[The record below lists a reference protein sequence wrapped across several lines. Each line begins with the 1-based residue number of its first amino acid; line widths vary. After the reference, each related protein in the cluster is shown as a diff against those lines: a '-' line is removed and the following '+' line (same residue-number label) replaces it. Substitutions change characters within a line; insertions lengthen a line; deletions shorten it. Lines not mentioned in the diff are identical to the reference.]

1 MWKKHYIYLILAA
14 TIALLGLLI
23 GPTSSW
29 AVSSLCVKGMTATSE
44 DSDKDGFTNYQEC
57 MLNGVV
63 TPLDKVTKIWGQ
75 SQATLLKTPINC
87 ASPPAGNI
95 CLDPDHP
102 DLFVVLVSNPTS
114 TLMPTNPLQ
123 YFTTA
128 MGYNDPNNLKGMIIH
143 QLNVTKAPL
152 DRTVF
157 SGSTQKAVMVT
168 ESRDITSWDVL
179 GISNTGLPGGLDQT
193 TIYTDRIKNAIMK
206 ACGCTGTYSVAAGAP
221 YYGLNCTAAI
231 GSTYGTTKCADS
243 TGVSDNVSSSAYN
256 LTNKY
261 IQHTIAHEIGHVLGP
276 LAPNY
281 DANYGGYHYMPGT
294 NVIMDQSIY
303 YTYSKSTNTTT
314 FYIGVDFTAT
324 DKSAAHLIP

>member
-1 MWKKHYIYLILAA
+1 MWKKHYICLILAA

-29 AVSSLCVKGMTATSE
+29 AGSSLCFKGMTATS
-44 DSDKDGFTNYQEC
+44 DDYDKDGFTNYQEC

-63 TPLDKVTKIWGQ
+63 TPLDKTTKIWGQ
-75 SQATLLKTPINC
+75 LQATLLKTPITC
-87 ASPPAGNI
+87 PTPQAGNI

-128 MGYNDPNNLKGMIIH
+128 MGYNGTTGMIIH

-168 ESRDITSWDVL
+168 ESRDTTSWDVL

-206 ACGCTGTYSVAAGAP
+206 ACGCTGTYSVALGAP
-221 YYGLNCTAAI
+221 YYGLNCTA
-231 GSTYGTTKCADS
+231 STYGTASCVDS
-243 TGVSDNVSSSAYN
+243 TGLYDKITTGSNPTYD